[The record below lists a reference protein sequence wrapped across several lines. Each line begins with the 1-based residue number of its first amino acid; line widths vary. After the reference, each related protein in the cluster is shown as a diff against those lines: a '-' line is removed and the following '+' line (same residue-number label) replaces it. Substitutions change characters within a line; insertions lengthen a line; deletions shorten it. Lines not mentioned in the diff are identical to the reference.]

1 MGIVYD
7 LAKKLADVDGIKC
20 KELPHNPNAALL
32 WKLHGEE
39 VLSVPIVCSGLE
51 VIQNKVSQEAMEMM
65 IASRYK
71 AAKET
76 LAKAV

>member
-1 MGIVYD
+1 MVIVYD
-7 LAKKLADVDGIKC
+7 LVKKLADADGIKC
-20 KELPHNPNAALL
+20 KEIPHNPNAALL
-32 WKLHGEE
+32 WKLQGEE

-51 VIQNKVSQEAMEMM
+51 VIQNKDSQEAMEMM
-65 IASRYK
+65 ITSRYK